1 MLETSID
8 TFSQNQN
15 FSPTDWQRPII
26 QELESVEVRL
36 HEVPE
41 GQNEFLTAASARLLS
56 SGGKRIRPTLNLL
69 AAGLFDTLD
78 QHAISI
84 AAAVEMLHTAT
95 LVHDDLIDRSLL
107 RRGVSTLNADTS
119 TDITVLTGDYLFA
132 RSANMVAEADNVRVM
147 QLFSKTLMTILNGEI
162 NQRFSKWQIDR
173 PTYYDR
179 IYAKTAAMFVLATQ
193 SVAVIGKADQ
203 ADQGAMIE
211 YGRNIGM
218 AFQIMDDVLDFTGDQ
233 ARIGKPVGS
242 DLRQGI
248 ITLPAI
254 YYIETN
260 ADEPFVQDFL
270 NYNQRTDDMIQRMVE
285 EISESDAIQEAVS
298 EARRFILNGQ
308 RSLKGFPS
316 TKYSRSLFRLT
327 EYIIERDL

>member
-179 IYAKTAAMFVLATQ
+179 IYAN
-193 SVAVIGKADQ
+193 
-203 ADQGAMIE
+203 
-211 YGRNIGM
+211 GRNIGM

-308 RSLKGFPS
+308 RSLESFPS
-316 TKYSRSLFRLT
+316 TQYSRSLYTLT

>member
-1 MLETSID
+1 
-8 TFSQNQN
+8 
-15 FSPTDWQRPII
+15 
-26 QELESVEVRL
+26 
-36 HEVPE
+36 
-41 GQNEFLTAASARLLS
+41 
-56 SGGKRIRPTLNLL
+56 
-69 AAGLFDTLD
+69 
-78 QHAISI
+78 
-84 AAAVEMLHTAT
+84 
-95 LVHDDLIDRSLL
+95 
-107 RRGVSTLNADTS
+107 
-119 TDITVLTGDYLFA
+119 
-132 RSANMVAEADNVRVM
+132 
-147 QLFSKTLMTILNGEI
+147 MTILNGEI

-203 ADQGAMIE
+203 ADQGAMVE

-308 RSLKGFPS
+308 RSLESFPG